1 MFHGLHVLK
10 DVLFRVFELSVYRLN
25 YDIKTKA
32 NGSNIDGKEFSY
44 RGCKSKRWYIYQFTP
59 GLADFFVNRAVR
71 VQTVA
76 RQSKRLGNVV
86 MVTGKLYVSLV

>member
-1 MFHGLHVLK
+1 M
-10 DVLFRVFELSVYRLN
+10 
-25 YDIKTKA
+25 
-32 NGSNIDGKEFSY
+32 
-44 RGCKSKRWYIYQFTP
+44 YQLTP
-59 GLADFFVNRAVR
+59 GLAKFFVNRAVR